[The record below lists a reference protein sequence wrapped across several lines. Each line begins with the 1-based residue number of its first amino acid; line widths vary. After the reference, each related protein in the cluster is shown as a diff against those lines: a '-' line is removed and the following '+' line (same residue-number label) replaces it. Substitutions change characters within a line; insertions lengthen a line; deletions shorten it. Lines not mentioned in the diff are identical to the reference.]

1 MFLYLSLLLLHLLSR
16 YFSCTSATATVTVT
30 ASAPCFTPTGPE
42 YYLKTQVINGGNSS
56 KSGLYLEAYH
66 TGAAENDAVLVPNTP
81 DQTMATGFLDG
92 SYQVKFY
99 ILRVFLGCCYL
110 G

>member
-1 MFLYLSLLLLHLLSR
+1 MYLYLSLLLLHLLSTH
-16 YFSCTSATATVTVT
+16 FCSTSAAATVTVT

-66 TGAAENDAVLVPNTP
+66 TGAGENDAVLVPNTP